1 MMKRILIEDNVVDLS
16 TCSYGFPWKSD
27 VPCFNFNVPQE
38 CVTAH
43 DINNIDDRSE
53 IETLVIGCNL
63 NNYDFISDMIN
74 LKQLYIYKGDNVS
87 SLDFVSKLLKL
98 KQLYIVGSHISELD
112 ALCVLAREKERLFV
126 NESNYHRKNDYVFEG
141 ICIETDRDIDDAHK
155 VLDTGL
161 FISELIINNKLINE
175 YCRADEASLRP

>member
-1 MMKRILIEDNVVDLS
+1 MKRILIEDNIVDVS

-38 CVTAH
+38 CVTANAIN
-43 DINNIDDRSE
+43 DIGDRSD

-63 NNYDFISDMIN
+63 DNYDFISDMIN

-112 ALCVLAREKERLFV
+112 ALCALAREKERLFE
-126 NESNYHRKNDYVFEG
+126 NEPNHFRKNDYVLEG
-141 ICIETDRDIDDAHK
+141 ICIETDHDIDDAHK
-155 VLDTGL
+155 LLDTGL
-161 FISELIINNKLINE
+161 FISELIINNKQIK
-175 YCRADEASLRP
+175 RPYKHDRT